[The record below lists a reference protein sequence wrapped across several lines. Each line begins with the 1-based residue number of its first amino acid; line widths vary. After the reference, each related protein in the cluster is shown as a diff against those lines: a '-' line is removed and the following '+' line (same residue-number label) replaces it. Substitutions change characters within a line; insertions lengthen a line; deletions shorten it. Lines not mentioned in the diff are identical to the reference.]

1 MKKILIIG
9 NGGREQAIAWKLS
22 QDSEIKQIYIA
33 LGNGGSFLLDKTTN
47 ISANNIDQ
55 LANFATDNQID
66 LTIVGPEAW
75 LVDGIVDRFKQLNLA
90 IFGANQKSA
99 LLEGDKQFAKNFM
112 QKYGVKT
119 ADYNNF
125 NDYESAIKHLNTC
138 NYPTVIKA
146 SGLASG
152 KGVVICQD
160 QANAQ
165 KTVQEMMKNQ
175 RFGKAGE
182 KIVIEQFL
190 TGFEASIL
198 AFYDGKT
205 LLPLLP
211 AKDHKTISE
220 NNQGENTGGMGVVCP
235 HPLWTEKHNQLFYQ
249 DILNPTLKGL
259 NAEGFNFAG
268 VIFFGLMVNE
278 SGIYLIEYNM
288 RMGDP
293 ETQAVLPL
301 LKTPLYSI
309 LQSSLNQQ
317 LAQINLEWQNKT
329 AVCVVAASK
338 GYPNQFQT
346 DLMINGLTD
355 LDKNDPNLEVFVA
368 GAKKLEKNYFTSGG
382 RVLNLVGLG
391 ENLAS
396 ARENAYQALTKIN
409 FKNMVYRKDI
419 GND

>member
-55 LANFATDNQID
+55 LANFATDNKID

-138 NYPTVIKA
+138 SYPTVIKA

-278 SGIYLIEYNM
+278 SGVYLIEYNM